1 MEDANNERKKTAE
14 PVKKTPEMNG
24 LLPIKTSKKKAH
36 KKDKSPTKK
45 MKPKKG
51 NVKKSPRKN

>member
-24 LLPIKTSKKKAH
+24 LLPIKAIKKKTH
-36 KKDKSPTKK
+36 KRTKAQQEK
-45 MKPKKG
+45 MKPKKD
-51 NVKKSPRKN
+51 NVKKSP